1 MKNQFKV
8 GVAREVISPKLGA
21 HLQGYPRIRPTEAI
35 RDDLNAT
42 AVAFEKG
49 DLKGVMISADIL
61 DAPKQVVDVIRKG
74 IQKETGVDFENIVFS
89 ATHTHSGPA
98 TKTTAGWGEANDE
111 YVESILIPQTI
122 KAGKLAYE
130 NLIPAVMGVATID
143 SKVAMNRRQ
152 YTEKGGV
159 TLGQNPFGIYDS
171 TMTILAFKTLEGEG
185 IVNMVHYGC
194 HGTSSS
200 ATLEVT
206 RDWMGVMVD
215 GVETQTGTITA
226 FFNGAEGD
234 VGPRLSNGMTWG
246 THGYREMEEVGNL
259 ATLDAVKAYK
269 SIKEYRDVNFE
280 IIKGQVSLP
289 YKPIMTVEEVNA
301 RIVELGDPE
310 KLVDSQIREMASL
323 KTILQMH
330 ENGEEIKTE
339 LTFDQALFAFNSTIF
354 VPFPFEMFSTIS
366 LRLRQFSPYQNTLCL
381 SNANDTLCYLPAQE
395 DLVRGGY
402 EVSMFKGGIYKLK
415 DDTDSTIIKENLR
428 IMREKA

>member
-8 GVAREVISPKLGA
+8 GVAREVITPKLGA
-21 HLQGYPRIRPTEAI
+21 QLCGYPRKRPAEAV

-42 AVAFEKG
+42 AIAFEKG
-49 DLKGVMISADIL
+49 DLKGVMISVDIL
-61 DAPKQVVDVIRKG
+61 DAPKIVVDVIREG
-74 IQKETGVDFENIVFS
+74 IQKETGIDFKNIIFS

-122 KAGKLAYE
+122 KAGKLACE
-130 NLIPAVMGVATID
+130 NIKPAVMGVATIE

-152 YTEKGGV
+152 CTEKGGV
-159 TLGQNPFGIYDS
+159 MLGQNSFGIYDP
-171 TMTILAFKTLEGEG
+171 TMTVLAFKTLEGEG
-185 IVNMVHYGC
+185 IVNMIHYGC
-194 HGTSSS
+194 HGTSS
-200 ATLEVT
+200 APTLEIT

-215 GVETQTGTITA
+215 GVETQTNTITA

-234 VGPRLSNGMTWG
+234 VGPRLSNGRTVG
-246 THGYREMEEVGNL
+246 NHGYREMEEVGSL

-269 SIKEYRDVNFE
+269 SIKDYGDVDFD
-280 IIKGQVSLP
+280 ILKGQVNLP
-289 YKPIMTVEEVNA
+289 YKPIMTVEQVNA

-310 KLVDSQIREMASL
+310 LLHDSQIREMDSL
-323 KTILQMH
+323 QKILKMH
-330 ENGEEIKTE
+330 EEGQEIKTD
-339 LTFDQALFAFNSTIF
+339 LIFDQALFVFNSTIF

-366 LRLRQFSPYQNTLCL
+366 LRLREFSPYQNTLCL

-402 EVSMFKGGIYKLK
+402 EVAMFKGGIYKLK